1 MYICILL
8 INKIIV
14 TKEAFYQLNEA
25 KYNGKH
31 AERFNFYEVSRRIE
45 YTKKESKE
53 INGVW
58 GMGDVRFRSDI
69 IECITHLLEVLEMF

>member
-1 MYICILL
+1 MYTCILI
-8 INKIIV
+8 INKIV
-14 TKEAFYQLNEA
+14 TKEAFCQLNEA
-25 KYNGKH
+25 KHNGKH
-31 AERFNFYEVSRRIE
+31 AARFNFYEVARRIE

-53 INGVW
+53 TNGIW